1 MTEAEGVR
9 AAKVLNRAKKLFN
22 NENGDGWPGPADLGR
37 GDQDMRVQAEYLQKA
52 EEQLLAEKKIES
64 VDQS

>member
-37 GDQDMRVQAEYLQKA
+37 GDQEMRV
-52 EEQLLAEKKIES
+52 
-64 VDQS
+64 